1 MLLQHRSCQGTCLP
15 EQPQRANPKRSR
27 REGEQM
33 CAGTPTRG
41 CRKAGRVPIAP
52 RGRSRQGSPQPH
64 GAHCATNCCHPHQLP
79 ALEGFNFSLTKKKK
93 NPENVIIFLSQHNS
107 HWEPTEEFSS
117 LYLCVLIKH
126 SLERVSFS
134 FFFFML
140 EISSLSTGGTKGHV
154 NIIHRRH

>member
-1 MLLQHRSCQGTCLP
+1 MLLQHRSCQCTCLP

-52 RGRSRQGSPQPH
+52 GGRSRQGSPQPH

-79 ALEGFNFSLTKKKK
+79 ALEGFNFSLTKK
-93 NPENVIIFLSQHNS
+93 NPRKCHY
-107 HWEPTEEFSS
+107 FS
-117 LYLCVLIKH
+117 LPAQFTLGTHGGVFKPLPLCFNKTQFG
-126 SLERVSFS
+126 EGFF